1 MTKKELRGVIKE
13 KRSLLTKEYINYS
26 DKAIQELVIKSRSFI
41 SAESIFVYVS
51 SDKEPSTRLII
62 ESALAQG
69 KRVFVPK
76 CISRGLMVAVE
87 ITENTVFEEGF
98 MGIREPSVYDESFV
112 LQRVDLS
119 VIPCVSLT
127 LSGKRLGHGAGFYD
141 IFLENTITE
150 KMCLCYHRL
159 LCDDIPTDENDI
171 AMDMSVTER
180 GIFSCRQ

>member
-1 MTKKELRGVIKE
+1 M
-13 KRSLLTKEYINYS
+13 
-26 DKAIQELVIKSRSFI
+26 
-41 SAESIFVYVS
+41 
-51 SDKEPSTRLII
+51 
-62 ESALAQG
+62 
-69 KRVFVPK
+69 
-76 CISRGLMVAVE
+76 AVE